1 MHSADFGSEPVY
13 DGMDGG
19 GDQFIADLALFR
31 KKLNSYGIR
40 AGISEIWDLPGTM
53 SGEDGSGLAEIGA
66 GVKANSDYCH
76 AHVMPYYDTSVS
88 VSQAWPYILK
98 QIKWLDQTVQLPTMI
113 TETQWAWAHNEG
125 HAVNRPDL
133 SVAQYAQYWDKLD
146 AECATFKKY
155 KVGWFLHT
163 WRGEGTF
170 DIMYE
175 NGTYVIPARHFQ
187 KC

>member
-53 SGEDGSGLAEIGA
+53 SGENGSGLAEIGA

-88 VSQAWPYILK
+88 VSEAWPYILK